1 MSDMWHLCLDM
12 GGTGTRAALF
22 APDGTET
29 ARTTTGPGAIS
40 LGLATTETA
49 LRSAWATLGPG
60 HDSARVTLAIGLAGI
75 GLRDRVDAL
84 AARLTDFAR
93 TTIVGDGY
101 GTLLAATGGAPGAL
115 IAIGT
120 GVAAMRL
127 MPDGHFRTLSGWGFP
142 AGDLGSGAWIGL
154 QAVSALTRYVDGAP
168 LGPPMT
174 PALADSLIAAL
185 GGTAATIMDR
195 TAGRPARDFA
205 ALAPLVLAAAP
216 TDPAAAAILARAA
229 EEIAAIGA
237 ALHDDGPGDVHLA
250 GGLAPALAPLIRAAG
265 PARAWP
271 LTPADPL
278 AGLSLL
284 ARGLAPPERLLPRP
298 GLPAPDY

>member
-1 MSDMWHLCLDM
+1 MHSFCLDM

-22 APDGTET
+22 APDGTEI
-29 ARTTTGPGAIS
+29 ARTATGPGAIS
-40 LGLATTETA
+40 LGTDTTEA
-49 LRSAWATLGPG
+49 AVRACWDVLGPG
-60 HDSARVTLAIGLAGI
+60 HDPVHVSLAIGLAGI
-75 GLRDRVDAL
+75 GLRDRVAAL
-84 AARLTDFAR
+84 DARLSGFAR
-93 TTIVGDGY
+93 TAIVGDGY
-101 GTLLAATGGAPGAL
+101 GALLAATGGASGAL

-127 MPDGHFRTLSGWGFP
+127 MPDGQFRTLSGWGFP

-154 QAVSALTRYVDGAP
+154 QAVSALTRHIDAAP
-168 LGPPMT
+168 CDPPMT
-174 PALADSLIAAL
+174 PALATTLVQAL
-185 GGTAATIMDR
+185 GGTAAAIMDR

-205 ALAPLVLAAAP
+205 ALAPHVLAAAP

-229 EEIAAIGA
+229 AEIAAIGA
-237 ALHDDGPGDVHLA
+237 ALHDGAPGDVHLS
-250 GGLAPALAPLIRAAG
+250 GGLAPALAPLIRATD
-265 PARAWP
+265 PARVWHV
-271 LTPADPL
+271 TPADPL